1 MYLYKNIKILYIMM
15 KKGGNGAAEY
25 GSYVWGTNQQSVSGS
40 GNLIQAVGDPN
51 QYKGGKKK
59 EGGNGVLTAAA
70 VPAVL
75 IAANHFYNPRSRK
88 NKYKKGGAG
97 LSTQD
102 QLATLTNNINQIQT
116 QILPQVPSGT
126 IHSNSSETT
135 TYTGTYSGGSGVLE
149 TLAVPAVLLT
159 ANHLYRPRYTQRKNR
174 GIKKP
179 QKRGKRSRMYSVKKR

>member
-1 MYLYKNIKILYIMM
+1 M
-15 KKGGNGAAEY
+15 KKGGDGASDY
-25 GSYVWGTNQQSVSGS
+25 GTYVWGTNQHPLNGS

-59 EGGNGVLTAAA
+59 GRSGGKGILTAAA

-75 IAANHFYNPRSRK
+75 VTANHFYNPRSRK

-102 QLATLTNNINQIQT
+102 QLSNITNSINTIQT
-116 QILPQVPSGT
+116 QILPQTPSGT

-135 TYTGTYSGGSGVLE
+135 TYSGTYRGGKGLLE
-149 TLAVPAVLLT
+149 TIAVPAVLLT
-159 ANHLYRPRYTQRKNR
+159 ANHLYKPRKSLY
-174 GIKKP
+174 KKT
-179 QKRGKRSRMYSVKKR
+179 QKRGKRSRRYSVKRRYTDQKEK

>member
-1 MYLYKNIKILYIMM
+1 MYLYKNITILYIMM
-15 KKGGNGAAEY
+15 KKGGSGAAEY
-25 GSYVWGTNQQSVSGS
+25 GSYVWGTHQQPVNGS

-51 QYKGGKKK
+51 KYTGGKKK
-59 EGGNGVLTAAA
+59 EGGDGILTAAA

-75 IAANHFYNPRSRK
+75 ITANHFYNPRRSRK
-88 NKYKKGGAG
+88 KKYKKGGAG

-102 QLATLTNNINQIQT
+102 QLSTLTNSINQIQT
-116 QILPQVPSGT
+116 QILPQSPSGT

-159 ANHLYRPRYTQRKNR
+159 ANHLYKPHRKR
-174 GIKKP
+174 SGTKKM
-179 QKRGKRSRMYSVKKR
+179 QKRWKRSRRYSVKKR